1 MNTLRNTPTKAAN
14 LLALFFLL
22 LLIGCTANSQKNEHT
37 ETVTEPAINAL
48 TETEKEQGWILL
60 FDGKTF
66 NAWRGLGSATV
77 PEGHWLIE
85 DGAIHKVEN
94 GKVPVQADGQ
104 PLEGGDLMSIDTFRD
119 FDLTFEWKI
128 SKAGNSGIKYNVSEE
143 MSARGGS
150 HSALGFEYQVLDDK
164 GYPEKLHP
172 DQYSA
177 SLYDLIAAKDVQLKP
192 VGEFNT
198 GRILLNG
205 NHGEHWL
212 NGVKVVEYDLGT
224 ALFDSLYQKSKFV
237 KHPDFPKKRAGH
249 IVIQNHSDDA
259 WYRNIKIRK
268 LEK

>member
-1 MNTLRNTPTKAAN
+1 MNNLRNKPTKVAN
-14 LLALFFLL
+14 LLVGFSLL
-22 LLIGCTANSQKNEHT
+22 ILIGCTAKSQKNENT
-37 ETVTEPAINAL
+37 EAATEPVINAL
-48 TETEKEQGWILL
+48 TETEKDQGWILL

-66 NAWRGLGSATV
+66 NGWRGLGRTTV

-104 PLEGGDLMSIDTFRD
+104 PLEGGDLMSIDTFQN
-119 FDLTFEWKI
+119 FELTFEWKI

-164 GYPEKLHP
+164 GYPVKLKP
-172 DQYSA
+172 SQYSA
-177 SLYDLIAAKDVQLKP
+177 SLYDIIAAKDVQLKP

-198 GRILLNG
+198 GRILLDG

-212 NGVKVVEYDLGT
+212 NGVKLVEYELGT

-237 KHPDFPKKRAGH
+237 KHPDFPEKRAGH

-259 WYRNIKIRK
+259 WYRNIKIRR
-268 LEK
+268 L